1 MSSFG
6 TQDGEQRTGQRL
18 IEYARRQTAQA
29 EPVRRMTTDEPP
41 PEDTITGY
49 TLVERIHRGGQ
60 GVVYKAEQHSTGRY
74 VAVKLLRNDPLS
86 TPLDRIRFRREIDI
100 LSKLKHPNIVTLH
113 DGGTAGG
120 FHYLVMDY
128 VDGMPLDEFVRQN
141 DLDIEQTLRLMLKVC
156 RVVSAAHVAGVI
168 HRDLK
173 PRNILV
179 DRQGEPHIL
188 DFGLAKATD
197 MCQSTPVH
205 EAATIT
211 GQFVGSLTWASPE
224 QAEGARDRVDVRT
237 DVHALGLILFH
248 LLTGQWPFELTGAMH
263 AALRNIV
270 EHEPV
275 RPSRYR
281 NDLDDDLDIIIL
293 TSLAKERDKRYQSAA
308 ALAVDLE
315 RHLAGEPIEA
325 KRDSTWYVLRKTV
338 NRYRWAAL
346 TVGAIAA
353 LSLVYG
359 ITMTAMYGRATQAE
373 QDAERSATQARA
385 AFRKSQETIEL
396 LVNDVARRLAELDGA
411 EETRRLILDNAYT
424 RLQDLLA
431 VKEDDP
437 ALLQDYA
444 QMLHGLGDIDQ
455 ALGRH
460 ARAFEHL
467 TEALEIRR
475 SLVELFPDA
484 PEHQVALSIALVRVG
499 DVSRVLGDR
508 NLTHDYYAQALE
520 IDERLHAADP
530 ENLHY
535 ADNLL
540 WSHERVGGLARRD
553 GRIGTAREHFDRQL
567 QLAGE
572 LLEYD
577 PSSAAYL
584 NGMRRAR
591 GQLAGVAIDLE
602 DWAAAAEH
610 VRSIV
615 EISEK
620 IFDLEP
626 SNMRARRTLAS
637 AYLATVSSL
646 CRTGAADEARE
657 NCAKADALI
666 RPLVELHPEHPESLH
681 LLRKYHAAMSAIA
694 WEAGDMDTGSQH
706 VHAARHVVE
715 KLAQHEPGNV
725 ETQERLFGSLSALM
739 SDARRH
745 GDERE
750 GRAMYARA
758 RGIAEELMA
767 TGRASFDLMFHYARL
782 LNEAWPEDLR
792 DTPEAIRI
800 CTLAAEGTDFQDP
813 AIIRLLGALYVANGQ
828 PEAAIATYKRAA
840 SCTGAQGTPILEQ
853 IRKELT
859 HLQAD
864 KPLDARTRPSLEYE
878 ESAP

>member
-1 MSSFG
+1 MSSIG
-6 TQDGEQRTGQRL
+6 TPDDEQQPGQRL

-29 EPVRRMTTDEPP
+29 EPVRRGTCDAPP
-41 PEDTITGY
+41 HDDSIAGF
-49 TLVERIHRGGQ
+49 TLIERIHRGGQ

-74 VAVKLLRNDPLS
+74 VAVKLLRNDHLS
-86 TPLDRIRFRREIDI
+86 TPLDRIRFRREIDV

-128 VDGMPLDEFVRQN
+128 VDGIPLDEFVRRN
-141 DLDIEQTLRLMLKVC
+141 DLDIQEILRLMLKVC
-156 RVVSAAHVAGVI
+156 RGVSAAHVAGVI
-168 HRDLK
+168 HRDIK
-173 PRNILV
+173 PRNVLV
-179 DRQGEPHIL
+179 DRQAEPHIL
-188 DFGLAKATD
+188 DFGLAKTTD
-197 MCQSTPVH
+197 ANVTTAAA

-224 QAEGARDRVDVRT
+224 QADGARDHVDVRT

-248 LLTGQWPFELTGAMH
+248 LLTGRWPFDLTGAMH

-281 NDLDDDLDIIIL
+281 SDLDDDLDIIIL
-293 TSLAKERDKRYQSAA
+293 TCLAKDRDKRYQSAA

-315 RHLAGEPIEA
+315 RYLAGEPIEA

-346 TVGAIAA
+346 TIGAIAA
-353 LSLVYG
+353 LSLVYAV
-359 ITMTAMYGRATQAE
+359 TMTAMYGRATQAE
-373 QDAERSATQARA
+373 REAEASASQART

-411 EETRRLILDNAYT
+411 EETRRLILDNAYI

-431 VKEDDP
+431 VKDDDP

-475 SLVELFPDA
+475 SLVDLFPDA
-484 PEHQVALSIALVRVG
+484 PGHQVALSIALVRVG
-499 DVSRVLGDR
+499 DVSRVLGNRDVTR
-508 NLTHDYYAQALE
+508 DYYAQALE
-520 IDERLHAADP
+520 IDERLHATDP

-535 ADNLL
+535 VDNLL

-553 GRIGTAREHFDRQL
+553 GRVGIAREHFDRQL
-567 QLAGE
+567 QLASE

-577 PSSAAYL
+577 PSSTSYL

-591 GQLAGVAIDLE
+591 SQLAGVAIDLE
-602 DWAAAAEH
+602 DWAAAAQH

-615 EISEK
+615 GISEN
-620 IFDLEP
+620 IFDLNP
-626 SNMRARRTLAS
+626 SNMWARRTLAS
-637 AYLATVSSL
+637 AYLSTARPL
-646 CRTGAADEARE
+646 CLTGAADEARE
-657 NCAKADALI
+657 YCAKADALI
-666 RPLVELHPEHPESLH
+666 RPLIELQPERPETLH
-681 LLRKYHAAMSAIA
+681 LLRKYHAAMSAVT
-694 WEAGDMDTGSQH
+694 WHFGDPDTRSQH

-715 KLAQHEPGNV
+715 KLAQHEPASV
-725 ETQERLFGSLSALM
+725 EIQERLFGSLSAVM
-739 SDARRH
+739 SDARRR
-745 GDERE
+745 GDEKE

-758 RGIAEELMA
+758 RAIAEELVA
-767 TGRASFDLMFHYARL
+767 TGQAPFDLMFHYARL
-782 LNEAWPEDLR
+782 LNEAWPQDLR
-792 DTPEAIRI
+792 DTAEAIRI
-800 CTLAAEGTDFQDP
+800 CTLAAEGTEFQDP
-813 AIIRLLGALYVANGQ
+813 AIICLLGDLFVADGH
-828 PEAAIATYKRAA
+828 PEAAMATYERAM
-840 SCTGAQGTPILEQ
+840 SCPGAQGTPILEQ
-853 IRKELT
+853 IRKRLT
-859 HLQAD
+859 SLQAD
-864 KPLDARTRPSLEYE
+864 KPLDARIRPSPEDN
-878 ESAP
+878 ESTP